1 MMTNTAYD
9 PRLLAQ
15 WAADL
20 DSTQEIE
27 QLLEPYLHQYDC
39 AFSSFKQTKHFAD
52 FVRGL
57 LSPLDR
63 KSIEPIALH
72 FHGEKSVRPMQQFF
86 TRAPLNERQILDTY
100 QRLLAAQ
107 VNHSGSMLSV
117 DDTSFV
123 KKGTHSIGVKRQYCG
138 RLGKRENCQIGV
150 FLSYAGNS
158 GYGLVDYELYIP
170 QEWFQDSCQDLRDRC
185 RLPAQ
190 RNFLTKNHIAQN
202 LLNHAFETGRF
213 QAQWVG
219 CDAAY
224 GCDHAFLDGL
234 QLPEGVWY
242 FAATNAKEQ
251 VFLEQPGICGP
262 TPDRSQSRGRPRKHP
277 VWTVQPVSVKCIA
290 ENPDAPWELVTLAE
304 GSKGPIVAQRFIMR
318 VVACRK
324 DGNRSYVK
332 PGEEVWLYIRK
343 YEDGTI
349 KYFVSNAPKDTPYA
363 ELDRAATLRWPI
375 EQCFEEC
382 KSYLG
387 MTHYEGCSYPGW
399 KRHMLF
405 VMIAHLFTTQIR
417 EDTKK
422 RGSSKSDWP

>member
-1 MMTNTAYD
+1 MMMTNTAFD
-9 PRLLAQ
+9 PLLLEQ
-15 WAADL
+15 WTVDPN
-20 DSTQEIE
+20 STQEIE
-27 QLLEPYLHQYDC
+27 ELLDPYLHQYDC
-39 AFSSFKQTKHFAD
+39 AFSSIKQRRHFAA

-57 LSPLDR
+57 LCPLDR

-72 FHGEKSVRPMQQFF
+72 LLGEKSVRPMQQFF
-86 TRAPLNERQILDTY
+86 TRAPLDEPAILDTY
-100 QRLLAAQ
+100 QQLLSAQ
-107 VNHSGSMLSV
+107 LNHPGAMLSV
-117 DDTSFV
+117 DDTSFI

-138 RLGKRENCQIGV
+138 RLGKRENCQVGV
-150 FLSYAGNS
+150 FLSYAGDS
-158 GYGLVDYELYIP
+158 GYGLVDYDLYIP
-170 QEWFQDSCQDLRDRC
+170 QEWFQDSYQDQRDRC
-185 RLPAQ
+185 RFPSQ
-190 RNFLTKNHIAQN
+190 RGFLTKNQIALN
-202 LLNHAFETGRF
+202 LLNQASETGRF

-251 VFLEQPGICGP
+251 VFLEQPQIGSPAPSKG
-262 TPDRSQSRGRPRKHP
+262 RGRPKKHH
-277 VWTVQPVSVKCIA
+277 VWNTQPVCVRNLA
-290 ENPDAPWELVTLAE
+290 EAPEAPWEQVTLVE
-304 GSKGPIVAQRFIMR
+304 GSKGPIQAQRFIKR
-318 VVACRK
+318 VVSCRK
-324 DGNRSYVK
+324 DGNRNYVK

-349 KYFVSNAPKDTPYA
+349 KYFVTNAPEDISYT

-399 KRHMLF
+399 TRHMLF
-405 VMIAHLFTTQIR
+405 VMIAHLFTTQMR
-417 EDTKK
+417 EMAKK
-422 RGSSKSDWP
+422 RGSR